1 MLRGYRW
8 QLLALL
14 LSAVLFVV
22 SLALRSSEPTPD
34 LPPTVTSAPS
44 DASPTPDNIVL
55 PPTAIPDIQ
64 AVPTAAPASS
74 NGSYREA
81 LVGKIQRL
89 NPLLTQL
96 NPVDRD
102 ISSLIFE
109 GLTKTNS
116 YGEPV
121 PALAERWLI
130 SSDGLQY
137 VMFLRQDVLW
147 QDGVPFTATDVSYT
161 MSLLRSPDFPG
172 DPALGSFWRTVETEQ
187 LGDYL
192 IRFTLAQP
200 LGNFLDRLQIGI
212 LPEHAL
218 RGTTAAQIATHP
230 FNLTPI
236 GTGPYQLEG
245 LHTSDGINVD
255 EADLRAAPVYKQR
268 PEGQQH
274 AFALDR
280 VSFKLYPTPDDA
292 IKALQDGAVDGFAA
306 RDRSERGPLFNVAN
320 NADLDTHNALEAT
333 LGVII
338 YNWQKDSFF
347 KDQRVRAALETGIDR
362 TSTIERTM
370 SNTASE
376 ANSPLMPGSWAYLP
390 NLQWPAYNPDL
401 ARQLLQS
408 AAERLQRANTDAQA
422 TEEPT
427 ATNGAVFSFTI
438 LTPNDPAL
446 VSLCNEI
453 ATQWSQLNLQVAVDA
468 VDANTYQ
475 SRLTAHDFDAAL
487 VEYSLGGSADPDVY
501 TFWHEGQY
509 PDGKNY
515 GGVADTRISELLEK
529 ARQDPFGINRVGYYQ
544 DFQREF
550 VARAV
555 ALPLYNPLFT
565 FVTAPKVQGIQLGF
579 IASPADR
586 FRNIGDWSI
595 KQ

>member
-22 SLALRSSEPTPD
+22 SLSLRSSEPTSD
-34 LPPTVTSAPS
+34 APPTITAAPS
-44 DASPTPDNIVL
+44 DASATPDNIVI

-64 AVPTAAPASS
+64 AAPTVAPVAS

-102 ISSLIFE
+102 ITSLIFE
-109 GLTKTNS
+109 GLTKTDS

-147 QDGVPFTATDVSYT
+147 QDGVPFNAADVVYT

-245 LHTSDGINVD
+245 MHTSDGVNID
-255 EADLRAAPVYKQR
+255 EADLRAAPVYKAATRRSAARFRAR
-268 PEGQQH
+268 PRKFYALQH
-274 AFALDR
+274 A
-280 VSFKLYPTPDDA
+280 
-292 IKALQDGAVDGFAA
+292 
-306 RDRSERGPLFNVAN
+306 
-320 NADLDTHNALEAT
+320 
-333 LGVII
+333 
-338 YNWQKDSFF
+338 
-347 KDQRVRAALETGIDR
+347 
-362 TSTIERTM
+362 
-370 SNTASE
+370 
-376 ANSPLMPGSWAYLP
+376 
-390 NLQWPAYNPDL
+390 
-401 ARQLLQS
+401 
-408 AAERLQRANTDAQA
+408 
-422 TEEPT
+422 
-427 ATNGAVFSFTI
+427 
-438 LTPNDPAL
+438 
-446 VSLCNEI
+446 
-453 ATQWSQLNLQVAVDA
+453 
-468 VDANTYQ
+468 
-475 SRLTAHDFDAAL
+475 
-487 VEYSLGGSADPDVY
+487 
-501 TFWHEGQY
+501 
-509 PDGKNY
+509 
-515 GGVADTRISELLEK
+515 
-529 ARQDPFGINRVGYYQ
+529 
-544 DFQREF
+544 
-550 VARAV
+550 
-555 ALPLYNPLFT
+555 
-565 FVTAPKVQGIQLGF
+565 
-579 IASPADR
+579 
-586 FRNIGDWSI
+586 
-595 KQ
+595 